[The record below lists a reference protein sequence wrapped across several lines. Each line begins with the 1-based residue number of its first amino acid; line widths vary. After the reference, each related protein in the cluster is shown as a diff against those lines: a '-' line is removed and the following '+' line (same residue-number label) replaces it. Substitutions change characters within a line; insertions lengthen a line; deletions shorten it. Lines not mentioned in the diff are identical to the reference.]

1 VGGLHRIDES
11 EGITMAETS
20 KKLYEGLFLL
30 SQQTLSNGLA
40 SGIDTI
46 QTMLDRAEAS
56 TIALGKWDERK
67 LAYPIEGQKRGTFF
81 LAVFEVDPLQIAN
94 IERDCNL
101 SEDVLRVMFLR
112 AEHYGEAE
120 IEQAKQLAQQT
131 ADEANLREPP
141 AEAAA
146 TPAPATSEASPAAA
160 SEPQSETQ
168 PESQPEPSSE
178 TAAT

>member
-1 VGGLHRIDES
+1 
-11 EGITMAETS
+11 MADTS
-20 KKLYEGLFLL
+20 QKLYEGLFLL

-40 SGIDTI
+40 AGIDTI
-46 QTMLDRAEAS
+46 QTMLDRAEAK

-112 AEHYGEAE
+112 AEHYGEVE
-120 IEQAKQLAQQT
+120 IEQARQLAQQT
-131 ADEANLREPP
+131 ADEANLREAPAESP
-141 AEAAA
+141 AEA
-146 TPAPATSEASPAAA
+146 PA
-160 SEPQSETQ
+160 SESAAQPDSDSESESQ

>member
-1 VGGLHRIDES
+1 
-11 EGITMAETS
+11 MADTS

-46 QTMLDRAEAS
+46 QTMLDRAEAN

-112 AEHYGEAE
+112 AEHYGEVE

-131 ADEANLREPP
+131 ADEANLREAPTEAP
-141 AEAAA
+141 AEA
-146 TPAPATSEASPAAA
+146 PATA
-160 SEPQSETQ
+160 SEPQPDSESGSQ

-178 TAAT
+178 TAAP